1 MPPVRRVSS
10 KMITTADAYFFSSKN
25 LIPPYCWIT
34 PARFCL
40 QQKIPLHSLSVQRAN
55 HRGTTFVRMCS
66 HTSFPI
72 TQGQAEMTTFWNLF
86 RLSHHLSS
94 EATFC
99 LSVTKPSSSLWMTLS
114 EVGASIL
121 LFFLAFPIYGTKF
134 RWKQRLCQGVGDLTF
149 LKLYSAHT
157 INNDYSIKN
166 YCH

>member
-1 MPPVRRVSS
+1 MAAPVRSTRG
-10 KMITTADAYFFSSKN
+10 APRRRF
-25 LIPPYCWIT
+25 T
-34 PARFCL
+34 PGPFPFTGTKKKTRPDKRKKPSARSIC
-40 QQKIPLHSLSVQRAN
+40 VQRAN

-134 RWKQRLCQGVGDLTF
+134 RWKQRLCQGDIFCSF
-149 LKLYSAHT
+149 LIKKARKHSTSGLISAF
-157 INNDYSIKN
+157 
-166 YCH
+166 